1 MHWGLLSLTFL
12 AGAGL
17 VVQVAMN
24 SAIGA
29 ALGRPILG
37 AVMNF
42 VVGLGALLL
51 FLVVTRVPMPSR
63 EALASAPGWAWFG
76 GLMGALYVATVTIA
90 GPRLGA
96 VLMLALT
103 VAGQMIASV
112 IFDHYGLLGFAQ
124 QPITTTRIVGV
135 MLLCA
140 GIVLVAR

>member
-1 MHWGLLSLTFL
+1 MHWGLLSLTFI

-17 VVQVAMN
+17 VIQVAMN
-24 SAIGA
+24 AAIGN
-29 ALGRPILG
+29 ALGRPVLG

-42 VVGLGALLL
+42 VVGLGALVV
-51 FLVVTRVPMPSR
+51 FVVVTRVPVPSR
-63 EALASAPGWAWFG
+63 EALAAAPAWAWFG
-76 GLMGALYVATVTIA
+76 GLMGALYVATVTAA

-96 VLMLALT
+96 VLVLALT

-124 QPITTTRIVGV
+124 QPVTTTRILGV
-135 MLLCA
+135 LLLCA

>member
-42 VVGLGALLL
+42 VVGLGH
-51 FLVVTRVPMPSR
+51 RVKRSQARP
-63 EALASAPGWAWFG
+63 
-76 GLMGALYVATVTIA
+76 A
-90 GPRLGA
+90 GPGSA
-96 VLMLALT
+96 A
-103 VAGQMIASV
+103 
-112 IFDHYGLLGFAQ
+112 
-124 QPITTTRIVGV
+124 
-135 MLLCA
+135 
-140 GIVLVAR
+140 